1 MPQEKPG
8 RSWSM
13 EAELAFVL
21 ALGTHRLGALCTL
34 EAVPLSEHLTLLW

>member
-1 MPQEKPG
+1 MPQEQPG

-13 EAELAFVL
+13 VAELAFVL